1 MLVIAVVA
9 DQPDSRDETGDDAD
23 RECAPA
29 EAETID
35 PVVLRVVAATER
47 IDVDDVA
54 LQPEAEDAAENGE
67 RLERRGA
74 DTVVIIGDL
83 LLGIP
88 EIERLIEA
96 PDIGLEDFRR
106 TVSRSIRQQDDVLD
120 RHGRPIRYAVV
131 LRWLEI

>member
-23 RECAPA
+23 RERAPA
-29 EAETID
+29 EAETVD
-35 PVVLRVVAATER
+35 PVAFGVVAAAER

-83 LLGIP
+83 RLGIA
-88 EIERLIEA
+88 EIERLIET
-96 PDIGLEDFRR
+96 PDIGLEEFCR
-106 TVSRSIRQQDDVLD
+106 TVSRSIRQQNDILG
-120 RHGRPIRYAVV
+120 RHGRPHSIRRLSTLA
-131 LRWLEI
+131 